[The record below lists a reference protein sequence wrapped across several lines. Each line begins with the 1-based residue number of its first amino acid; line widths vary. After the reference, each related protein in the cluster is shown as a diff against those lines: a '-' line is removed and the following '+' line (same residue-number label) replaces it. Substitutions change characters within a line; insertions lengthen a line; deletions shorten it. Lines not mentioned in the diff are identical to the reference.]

1 MWRLTEM
8 KSSPDLQETQ
18 ALFWRLLTA
27 PEGAARGCEALVR
40 EGLLRDRDLGF
51 FLRRGERLS
60 PTERLDVYADMYF
73 YRLKDCLAEDYPNL
87 AAWIGPARFHN
98 LVTDYLLAHP
108 SRHPSLRELGRAL
121 PVFLESQPLP
131 ASFVRAPGLARLEWA
146 RLDVFDDADAEPLTR
161 EALLLSQGAAAP
173 EDCLLAL
180 VPALRL
186 LQLEPG
192 VLALWRA
199 LADGKHT
206 AERASGP
213 SGLRQAVCVWRRGF
227 AISHRSLAA
236 DEERCLRAFAD
247 APLSLARLGEIVL
260 EAQGDDVEP
269 DAAGARFAELLER
282 WMADGV
288 FCTA

>member
-1 MWRLTEM
+1 M
-8 KSSPDLQETQ
+8 KGFPDLQEAQT
-18 ALFWRLLTA
+18 LFWRLLTA

-40 EGLLRDRDLGF
+40 EGVLRDRDLGF
-51 FLRRGERLS
+51 FLRPGERLS

-131 ASFVRAPGLARLEWA
+131 ARFACAPDLARLEWA
-146 RLDVFDDADAEPLTR
+146 RLDVFDDADATPLAR
-161 EALLLSQGAAAP
+161 EALLRPGAAAP
-173 EDCLLAL
+173 EDCMLAL

-186 LQLEPG
+186 LQLERG

-199 LADGKHT
+199 LADGNHT

-213 SGLRQAVCVWRRGF
+213 ASPRQAVCVWRRGF
-227 AISHRSLAA
+227 TIFHRSLAA
-236 DEERCLRAFAD
+236 DEERCLRAFTGK
-247 APLSLARLGEIVL
+247 PLSLARLGELVL
-260 EAQGDDVEP
+260 EGQADDVEP
-269 DAAGARFAELLER
+269 GAPAARFAELLER
-282 WMADGV
+282 WMADGL